1 MFVSHKLSQK
11 EKLEHDCTSALLTL
25 CVESNSTLF
34 FLSFFLFSFFFF
46 FVFCLPLELH
56 QVLIDLI
63 ASLILGPHC
72 MV

>member
-25 CVESNSTLF
+25 CVELNSTLF

-46 FVFCLPLELH
+46 RFLFAIGTSSSVN
-56 QVLIDLI
+56 
-63 ASLILGPHC
+63 
-72 MV
+72 